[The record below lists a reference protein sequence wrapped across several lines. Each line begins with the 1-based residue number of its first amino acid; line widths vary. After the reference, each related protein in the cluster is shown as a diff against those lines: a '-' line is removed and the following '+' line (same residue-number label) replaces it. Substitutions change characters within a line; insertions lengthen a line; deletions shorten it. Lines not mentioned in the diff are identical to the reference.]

1 MRIFSIDKDNEMIPY
16 NEFDFKD
23 ENLESD
29 LEDLLEKNPQY
40 FFEESNI
47 LIIGRQ
53 VATNLTTYIDLLGI
67 DKSGNALI
75 IELKRDKTPRETIAQ
90 LLEYASFI
98 QNIDYDQLN
107 TIYQTYYGA
116 DDELDDY
123 HLQYF
128 ARDNE
133 EKVSFN
139 KRQKLLIIAQSISK
153 EIKQTA
159 IYLRRAGI
167 DIYCLEFKYFKT
179 KSGEKIISAD
189 FVVGGDE
196 YKRTDVKTS
205 TLPKVN
211 ENDFMSQL
219 NENGKS
225 VFEELFDFAR
235 KTNLHFIWGSKG
247 FSLNYDLN
255 GNKIAL
261 FFGYANNSV
270 YKQSIYTGFENI
282 SKKSDNPKEIVDF
295 FKEQLLATKMFSK
308 AGKNLKWML
317 NKNFTSNEVNEFIRI
332 IKEVIKKIEEN
343 NRTNLTNKDRL
354 YEATIYPV
362 VERAR

>member
-1 MRIFSIDKDNEMIPY
+1 
-16 NEFDFKD
+16 
-23 ENLESD
+23 
-29 LEDLLEKNPQY
+29 
-40 FFEESNI
+40 
-47 LIIGRQ
+47 
-53 VATNLTTYIDLLGI
+53 
-67 DKSGNALI
+67 
-75 IELKRDKTPRETIAQ
+75 
-90 LLEYASFI
+90 
-98 QNIDYDQLN
+98 
-107 TIYQTYYGA
+107 
-116 DDELDDY
+116 
-123 HLQYF
+123 
-128 ARDNE
+128 
-133 EKVSFN
+133 
-139 KRQKLLIIAQSISK
+139 
-153 EIKQTA
+153 
-159 IYLRRAGI
+159 
-167 DIYCLEFKYFKT
+167 
-179 KSGEKIISAD
+179 
-189 FVVGGDE
+189 
-196 YKRTDVKTS
+196 
-205 TLPKVN
+205 
-211 ENDFMSQL
+211 MSQL